1 MWSPTY
7 VFVAYTGTALQCID
21 LIELSICM
29 NFFSLSLSLQ
39 VSLFL
44 HRVPTDLGSV
54 TPMEQCWSRTR
65 QPAKF
70 QETPSE
76 SSGNDSSESDTAEEE
91 EEDGWESGE
100 FLEIS

>member
-1 MWSPTY
+1 MWFP
-7 VFVAYTGTALQCID
+7 
-21 LIELSICM
+21 
-29 NFFSLSLSLQ
+29 Q

-44 HRVPTDLGSV
+44 HRVPTELDSG

-65 QPAKF
+65 QPANF

-91 EEDGWESGE
+91 EEDDGWESGE
-100 FLEIS
+100 SLEIFSVYATV

>member
-1 MWSPTY
+1 MWFP
-7 VFVAYTGTALQCID
+7 
-21 LIELSICM
+21 
-29 NFFSLSLSLQ
+29 Q

-44 HRVPTDLGSV
+44 HRVPTELGSG

-65 QPAKF
+65 QPTKF

-91 EEDGWESGE
+91 EEEDGWESGE
-100 FLEIS
+100 LLEIFSVYATVFIQWFSKGNKDLILSVYYFKL

>member
-1 MWSPTY
+1 M
-7 VFVAYTGTALQCID
+7 FEI
-21 LIELSICM
+21 IM
-29 NFFSLSLSLQ
+29 FFFQ

-44 HRVPTDLGSV
+44 HRVPIDLGSV

-65 QPAKF
+65 QPTKF

-91 EEDGWESGE
+91 EEEDGWESGE
-100 FLEIS
+100 FLKIL